1 MSLKLKPPWMR
12 RRFLPQVTE
21 RPRKSFTQAQ
31 AKELNM
37 LKSLLLTTLA
47 AAAVIAAGIKVQA
60 QP

>member
-1 MSLKLKPPWMR
+1 MARTSNRAMR
-12 RRFLPQVTE
+12 
-21 RPRKSFTQAQ
+21 

-47 AAAVIAAGIKVQA
+47 AAAVIAAGITVQA